1 MTELQDEGRYKFHT
15 DGETNSVTL
24 CIRKVKPNDE
34 AVYKIVC
41 VNEHGEDS
49 AEMMLYVSGEIINS
63 TICIK
68 KSHFANKLLGH
79 QKFKKTAI
87 IARICLN
94 PTIKKTCAYLAQVD
108 LYSAV

>member
-34 AVYKIVC
+34 AVYKIVA

-49 AEMMLYVSGEIINS
+49 AEMMCYVSGEKINS
-63 TICIK
+63 
-68 KSHFANKLLGH
+68 
-79 QKFKKTAI
+79 
-87 IARICLN
+87 
-94 PTIKKTCAYLAQVD
+94 V
-108 LYSAV
+108 

>member
-34 AVYKIVC
+34 AVYKIVA

-49 AEMMLYVSGEIINS
+49 AEMMLYVSGEKIY
-63 TICIK
+63 
-68 KSHFANKLLGH
+68 SHSKW
-79 QKFKKTAI
+79 KFG
-87 IARICLN
+87 
-94 PTIKKTCAYLAQVD
+94 
-108 LYSAV
+108 